1 VPSTFSVPHLILP
14 CFLQQHKKID
24 LVLKTPQI
32 SSLLIQESISG
43 RVVKTL
49 VSGIFSLLEK
59 REKTLEKD

>member
-1 VPSTFSVPHLILP
+1 MDVMGKMPR
-14 CFLQQHKKID
+14 
-24 LVLKTPQI
+24 I